1 MNWLNVTEKQL
12 DELNSE
18 STVNDPEKIKQR

>member
-1 MNWLNVTEKQL
+1 MSWLNDTEQQL

-18 STVNDPEKIKQR
+18 ASVNDPEKIKQR